1 MFFFSSSVEVSE
13 VLSPVV
19 EAVEGAA
26 VQGCS
31 SVTPAPV
38 SVSASMRS
46 ESLTPN
52 VSTGFV
58 MIPSSAPLTDIPS
71 TSAGIRD
78 FHEILKQYTCTY
90 IV

>member
-1 MFFFSSSVEVSE
+1 MSE

-38 SVSASMRS
+38 SVSASVRS

-58 MIPSSAPLTDIPS
+58 MIPSSAPRTDIPS

-78 FHEILKQYTCTY
+78 FHEILKQYTPVY
-90 IV
+90 I